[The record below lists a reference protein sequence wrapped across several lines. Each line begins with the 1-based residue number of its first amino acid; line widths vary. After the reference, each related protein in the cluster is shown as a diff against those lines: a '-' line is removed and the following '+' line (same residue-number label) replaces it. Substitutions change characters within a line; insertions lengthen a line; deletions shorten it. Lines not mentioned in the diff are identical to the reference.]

1 MNFTRNDIFKRHLK
15 IKLLSFVYL
24 FIIALGGEAA
34 SFYEANSEV
43 KDIAE
48 DPTEGNAQSK
58 NKSYLKFKILNLKFV
73 QL

>member
-1 MNFTRNDIFKRHLK
+1 
-15 IKLLSFVYL
+15 V
-24 FIIALGGEAA
+24 A